1 MGHFYPA
8 IALSFLFSFFS
19 FHSFGQ
25 SQSVLATGVDHPLS
39 IFMDKSGRLFY
50 TNGNTVQIFSSTPF
64 AGTGTAGS
72 SGDGGPATSAQLN
85 QPYGIYED
93 PDGNA
98 YIGTRGDNK
107 IRKVAT
113 DGTISTFAGN
123 GTAGYSG

>member
-1 MGHFYPA
+1 MRHLYQA
-8 IALSFLFSFFS
+8 IALSFLFSFLL

-25 SQSVLATGVDHPLS
+25 SQSVLATGFDHPLS

-50 TNGNTVQIFSSTPF
+50 TNGNTVRIFSSTPF
-64 AGTGTAGS
+64 AGTGAAGS

-93 PDGNA
+93 PDGNV

-107 IRKVAT
+107 IRKVA
-113 DGTISTFAGN
+113 
-123 GTAGYSG
+123 